1 MVWIVLVAV
10 LLLLGLSWL
19 PEMGVGDGQFRP
31 IDLLAD
37 VRADSLGDDIEQ
49 LDSAPVVEHRVLS
62 DTCRAG
68 MTCIND
74 MSDSTE
80 RGMTPLYHALT
91 HINELGR
98 PVRIAVL
105 GDSYIEGDIFT
116 ADLRELLQKHYGG
129 HGVGLVP
136 ITSDSPGFRRS
147 VIHQFGGWTAH
158 NANSKSGYNSQ
169 WANLTGHYFTAGN
182 GAWVEL
188 SGVSKYLSRLDT
200 CSTSSLI
207 FLGSGTASVT
217 ATINGGEQ
225 QHFTASPQNGAG
237 VLTTRGRIGRVR
249 WTVTQSAGSQMA
261 MIGAT
266 MEDEGGVVVD
276 NYSLRSTSGLRQ
288 GMEENDI
295 LPAICATTT
304 VIDAMDYRAIYSVPT
319 EDEKSL
325 KSVGEGAQ
333 IPATTIR
340 TKENLI
346 KLHKRG
352 RMLVASYEA
361 IRFQKLDLFSVML
374 RQIGAQIQAQHVAD
388 AVDVLVNG
396 DGNNNAATA
405 YAVGTSP
412 IGGTSGTLTYDELV
426 EFWAQFDPYEM
437 NTMIAPTSGFLAL
450 LKLDEL
456 QNPLTGLNFQGTGKL
471 ENPLGAQLLRS
482 DAVASGKL
490 LGLDRRYALEMVCAG
505 DVSVEFDKLIDRQ
518 LERAA
523 ISSISGFAKICDN
536 ASASLTI

>member
-19 PEMGVGDGQFRP
+19 PEMGVGDWQFRP

-68 MTCIND
+68 VTCIND

-116 ADLRELLQKHYGG
+116 ADLRELLQEHYGG

-147 VIHQFGGWTAH
+147 VIHQFSGWTAH
-158 NANSKSGYNSQ
+158 NANSKSGYSSQ

-249 WTVTQSAGSQMA
+249 CTVTQSAGSQMA

-266 MEDEGGVVVD
+266 MEDKSGVVVD
-276 NYSLRSTSGLRQ
+276 NFSLRSTSGLQLTQVSEQMFRDLDQ
-288 GMEENDI
+288 ARHYDLVVIMYGLNVAGKRTSDYSSYCQQMAK
-295 LPAICATTT
+295 AIETMKRSMPDTGFLIVSVSDREQKVGGEYRTMRGVLNLVNAQQQLAFDTRIAFWNLYT
-304 VIDAMDYRAIYSVPT
+304 AMG
-319 EDEKSL
+319 
-325 KSVGEGAQ
+325 GEGS
-333 IPATTIR
+333 IVR
-340 TKENLI
+340 MVENHEANLDYTHI
-346 KLHKRG
+346 NFRG
-352 RMLVASYEA
+352 GHRL
-361 IRFQKLDLFSVML
+361 
-374 RQIGAQIQAQHVAD
+374 
-388 AVDVLVNG
+388 
-396 DGNNNAATA
+396 
-405 YAVGTSP
+405 
-412 IGGTSGTLTYDELV
+412 
-426 EFWAQFDPYEM
+426 
-437 NTMIAPTSGFLAL
+437 AP
-450 LKLDEL
+450 
-456 QNPLTGLNFQGTGKL
+456 
-471 ENPLGAQLLRS
+471 LLR
-482 DAVASGKL
+482 DAIVWGQETYS
-490 LGLDRRYALEMVCAG
+490 
-505 DVSVEFDKLIDRQ
+505 RQ
-518 LERAA
+518 
-523 ISSISGFAKICDN
+523 N
-536 ASASLTI
+536 ATN